1 MRLMASLRLCGLCA
15 FALRCSMFRPVEA
28 VFICSYNF
36 RSNSYFFAPEV
47 FAMERTLV
55 LLKPDC
61 VERRLMGRVISRFE
75 AKGLNIIAMKML
87 RVTPDLAKQHY
98 AEHVQKPFY
107 PGLEK
112 FITASPILAM
122 VVEGLE
128 VIRVVR
134 EMLGATSGLKA
145 AAGTI
150 RGDYSSS
157 RQMNLVHASDG
168 PEAAAKEIALY
179 FKPDEIL
186 PYEPTL
192 IEWFKAGDEK

>member
-1 MRLMASLRLCGLCA
+1 
-15 FALRCSMFRPVEA
+15 
-28 VFICSYNF
+28 
-36 RSNSYFFAPEV
+36 
-47 FAMERTLV
+47 MERTLV

-75 AKGLNIIAMKML
+75 EKGLNIIAVKML
-87 RVTPDLAKQHY
+87 RVTPALSKQHY
-98 AEHVQKPFY
+98 AEHVAKPFY

-145 AAGTI
+145 TPGTI

-168 PEAAAKEIALY
+168 PDAAKREIDLY
-179 FKPDEIL
+179 FKPEEIL
-186 PYEPTL
+186 PYQPTL
-192 IEWFKAGDEK
+192 IDWLKAADEN

>member
-1 MRLMASLRLCGLCA
+1 MPL
-15 FALRCSMFRPVEA
+15 
-28 VFICSYNF
+28 
-36 RSNSYFFAPEV
+36 
-47 FAMERTLV
+47 ERTLV

-61 VERRLMGRVISRFE
+61 VQRRLMGQVISRFE
-75 AKGLNIIAMKML
+75 EKGLNLIAMKMMQ
-87 RVTPDLAKQHY
+87 VTPALSKQHY

-150 RGDYSSS
+150 RGDFSSS

-168 PEAAAKEIALY
+168 PEASAREIALY
-179 FKPDEIL
+179 FKPDEL
-186 PYEPTL
+186 HSYAPTL
-192 IEWFKAGDEK
+192 TPWFKADDE

>member
-1 MRLMASLRLCGLCA
+1 
-15 FALRCSMFRPVEA
+15 
-28 VFICSYNF
+28 
-36 RSNSYFFAPEV
+36 
-47 FAMERTLV
+47 
-55 LLKPDC
+55 LKPDC
-61 VERRLMGRVISRFE
+61 VERRLMGKIISRFE
-75 AKGLNIIAMKML
+75 EKGLNIIAMKML
-87 RVTPDLAKQHY
+87 KVTPDLAKQHY
-98 AEHVQKPFY
+98 AEHVAKPFY

-112 FITASPILAM
+112 FITASPIVAM

-168 PEAAAKEIALY
+168 PEAVEPAKSPSISRPE
-179 FKPDEIL
+179 EVL
-186 PYEPTL
+186 PYSPTL
-192 IEWFKAGDEK
+192 TGWLKADDEN

>member
-1 MRLMASLRLCGLCA
+1 
-15 FALRCSMFRPVEA
+15 
-28 VFICSYNF
+28 
-36 RSNSYFFAPEV
+36 
-47 FAMERTLV
+47 MERTLV

-61 VERRLMGRVISRFE
+61 VQRRLMGRVITRFE
-75 AKGLNIIAMKML
+75 EKGLNIVAAKIL
-87 RVTPDLAKQHY
+87 RVTPALAKQHY
-98 AEHVQKPFY
+98 AEHVSKPFY

-112 FITASPILAM
+112 FITASPIMAL

-168 PEAAAKEIALY
+168 PEAAQREINLY
-179 FKPDEIL
+179 FEPEEVL

-192 IEWFKAGDEK
+192 IGWFKADDEK